1 MGDFNF
7 KVDLM
12 DGAASEFKSVLN
24 FHRLQQH
31 VSGST
36 HEDGHTL
43 DLVISH
49 ADADLVLDMH
59 VEDLGISDHS
69 VVSFKLCGKRPP
81 LPRKQLNYRAFRGID
96 LTQLQHD
103 IAQSALS
110 DASSDASLVNTYNT
124 VLSPLRDK
132 HAPAKQKTVIM
143 RPNTPWY
150 NDEVDDAICA
160 RRQLERA
167 WKKSGLVIHHQI
179 FRHQCTVVMNTI
191 RRVKRAYYIP
201 AVSDAGSDQRA
212 LFGIVK
218 SLMHKKN
225 DLPLPVHDSPAQ
237 LAEKFGA
244 FFMDKIARIR
254 STLDAK
260 RPGAAQ
266 PAQHLGESPFWTP
279 LCLPQ
284 CRRSPRLL
292 KQRLQNHAAW
302 ILSPRGFK
310 GLPWLTCS
318 CNRQHCESVPV
329 KR

>member
-12 DGAASEFKSVLN
+12 DGVASEFQSVLN
-24 FHRLQQH
+24 FHRLQQR
-31 VSGST
+31 VPGSM

-49 ADADLVLDMH
+49 ADADLVRDMQ

-81 LPRKQLNYRAFRGID
+81 LPRKQLNYQAFCGID

-103 IAQSALS
+103 ITQSALC

-124 VLSPLRDK
+124 VLSALPDK

-143 RPNTPWY
+143 RPNTLRY

-160 RRQLERA
+160 RHQLECA

-179 FRHQCTVVMNTI
+179 FRHQCTVVVNTI
-191 RRVKRAYYIP
+191 RRVKRAYYIS

-218 SLMHKKN
+218 SLMHKKS
-225 DLPLPVHDSPAQ
+225 DLPLPMHDSPAQ
-237 LAEKFGA
+237 LAE
-244 FFMDKIARIR
+244 
-254 STLDAK
+254 SLV
-260 RPGAAQ
+260 
-266 PAQHLGESPFWTP
+266 HSSWT
-279 LCLPQ
+279 
-284 CRRSPRLL
+284 R
-292 KQRLQNHAAW
+292 
-302 ILSPRGFK
+302 
-310 GLPWLTCS
+310 
-318 CNRQHCESVPV
+318 
-329 KR
+329 